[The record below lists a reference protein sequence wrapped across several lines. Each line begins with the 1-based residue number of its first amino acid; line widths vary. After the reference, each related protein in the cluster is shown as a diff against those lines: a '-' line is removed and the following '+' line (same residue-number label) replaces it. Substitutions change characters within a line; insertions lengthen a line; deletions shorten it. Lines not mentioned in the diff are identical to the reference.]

1 MTFKY
6 SITLSSFRRIETI
19 EQTLERLIRQGYD
32 AVEMFGEPGKLDV
45 KKLQEIFHLFDIP
58 VCGVTGMWGS
68 ISKDG
73 WKRKFLSSDPSL
85 ITHSQ
90 EYVMQCVKM
99 CQSLGGDKMNICLF
113 EDDELTAFDKNH
125 TVISEDQKSRVIQ
138 QVIPILSKLSRFAA
152 DHGVKLLLEPLNR
165 YSTPYCTTANDAVA
179 IANQIN
185 QDNFGV
191 LLDTFHMNIEEDSLE
206 QAILKSGGLLQHTHF
221 ADNNRKMPGYA
232 HIDFQLVI
240 KSLEH
245 IGYNQYIS
253 FEPNLTNKE
262 YESATTNGLDYIKDM
277 EKNVRGKTEF
287 ASNPAD

>member
-6 SITLSSFRRIETI
+6 SITLSSLRRIETI
-19 EQTLERLIRQGYD
+19 EQTLDRLIRQGYD
-32 AVEMFGEPGKLDV
+32 AVEMFGEPEKLDV
-45 KKLQEIFHLFDIP
+45 NQLQEIFHSFDIT

-68 ISKDG
+68 IGKDG
-73 WKRKFLSSDPSL
+73 WKRKFLSSDSSF

-90 EYVMQCVKM
+90 EYVKHCVKM

-113 EDDELTAFDKNH
+113 ADDQLSAFDRNH
-125 TVISEDQKSRVIQ
+125 TIISEDQKAHIIQ
-138 QVIPILSKLSRFAA
+138 QVIPILSKLARFAA
-152 DHGVKLLLEPLNR
+152 DHGVKLLIEPLNR
-165 YSTPYCTTANDAVA
+165 YSTPYCTTANDAVT

-185 QDNFGV
+185 EHNFGV

-206 QAILKSGGLLQHTHF
+206 HAILKSEGLLQHTHF

-232 HIDFQLVI
+232 HIDFQSVV

-262 YESATTNGLDYIKDM
+262 YESATKNGLDYIKDI
-277 EKNVRGKTEF
+277 EKSVRRKSEF
-287 ASNPAD
+287 ASNSAE